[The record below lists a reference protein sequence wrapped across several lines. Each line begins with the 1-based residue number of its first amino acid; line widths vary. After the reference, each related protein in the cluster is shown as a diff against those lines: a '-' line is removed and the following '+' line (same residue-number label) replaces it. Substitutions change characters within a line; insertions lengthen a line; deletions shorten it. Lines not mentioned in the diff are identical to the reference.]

1 VNAPPR
7 GAGLGLALQHTLS
20 YGYLRQHPT
29 RATLV
34 VLSIALGVAA
44 LVSTRLLNA
53 SMTEAAL
60 KSVNPLARLADLVVV
75 SGEARLNRDVAGR
88 IEKAHVPGVKDVRPL
103 YITRVALPQLDNR
116 SVWLIGVH
124 LPSRVGQTQGM
135 GDDLK
140 RWGVRV
146 DLAPDGRQVLALYRD
161 FVLDGL
167 QMVFLPRHVRQPLYL
182 VRERPVIVTE
192 GLAEELRQALPGG
205 TRHFRVLAAAG
216 RAEEVSVWG
225 TVAFTRADFPLS
237 GNVIFTDVG
246 SAAAIHNPEQPD
258 RVTQINLT
266 LEKGAPVEQVRREV
280 QGLVGDRAVVQTL
293 AEHQGMLS
301 DLTAGLQLGFAIGGA
316 GALVIGLFLVYNAMS
331 VNVAE
336 RRHDI
341 GILRSVGATRGQIAT
356 VFLAEAALL
365 GLCGSALGLPLGYA
379 LAYLALG
386 PVSKVLN
393 DVVIPIKSAQI
404 ALSPWLVVVALAS
417 GTAVAVLAA
426 LLPALQ
432 AAAEEPANAVRRV
445 PRVVHALAWVF
456 NGLAVLLLAGAAAA
470 AVMLRAQLPPRAG
483 IFGGFILLLLAAL
496 LLTPLLAVAAGR
508 VVRRSFRNVFGL
520 ESRLAADNLVKSPVR
535 TGLVVAALAATSALM
550 VATAGFIRSTEDAI
564 HEWVE
569 YKIAAD
575 LFVTAGDPITSAGY
589 QLPMD
594 DRVGRELAGLKEEG
608 VEAVLPV
615 RFHPF
620 HFRNKLVL
628 MLALDTRAFHG
639 AGGERALARR
649 LEQYP
654 RLRDG
659 GTALVSENFAAQFG
673 VKPGDRLTVP
683 GPTGPLEL
691 EVLGTVVDYSW
702 NRGTVLVDRD
712 WYAHTFADNLVDVYD
727 VYLRPGCDAEAVK
740 RVIVGHWGKS
750 EALYAET
757 RPAVQEAV
765 TVGIRKVY
773 NLAYAQQFVV
783 GVVALLGV
791 ISALFI
797 SVLQRRRELGLLRAV
812 GASRG
817 QVLGTVLAEAV
828 LMGVIGAAIGLLVG
842 VVLEWYEVHVM
853 LLDEAGLV
861 FPMRFAWSVTTLVCG
876 LSVVLAT
883 LFGLWPAWRATQLRI
898 TEAIAY
904 E

>member
-1 VNAPPR
+1 MNGPPPAAPP
-7 GAGLGLALQHTLS
+7 AGRPIGLALQRTLS
-20 YGYLRQHPT
+20 VGYLRQHPT
-29 RATLV
+29 RASLV

-75 SGEARLNRDVAGR
+75 SGEARLTRDVAER
-88 IEKAHVPGVKDVRPL
+88 IEEAHVPGLKDVRPL
-103 YITRVALPQLDNR
+103 FITRVALPQLNNR
-116 SVWLIGVH
+116 SVWLIGVQ
-124 LPSRVGQTQGM
+124 LPQAGQERRQA
-135 GDDLK
+135 DAELDK
-140 RWGVRV
+140 WGVKVRWSA
-146 DLAPDGRQVLALYRD
+146 D
-161 FVLDGL
+161 
-167 QMVFLPRHVRQPLYL
+167 VRQLL
-182 VRERPVIVTE
+182 NAFREPRVVVTE
-192 GLAEELRQALPGG
+192 GLAEELRKALPDGP
-205 TRHFRVLAAAG
+205 RHFKVLAAAG
-216 RAEEVSVWG
+216 RAEDVSAWG
-225 TVAFTRADFPLS
+225 TVEFTRADFPLS
-237 GNVIFTDVG
+237 GNVIFTDLAT
-246 SAAAIHNPEQPD
+246 AAFIHNPAQPD
-258 RVTQINLT
+258 RVSQINLS
-266 LEKGAPVEQVRREV
+266 LEKGADAEQVRREV
-280 QGLVGDRAVVQTL
+280 QRLVGDRAEVQTL
-293 AEHQGMLS
+293 DEHQGMLS

-341 GILRSVGATRGQIAT
+341 GILRSVGATRRQIANL
-356 VFLAEAALL
+356 FLGEAALL
-365 GLCGSALGLPLGYA
+365 GLCGSALGLPVGYA
-379 LAYLALG
+379 FAWLALG

-393 DVVIPIKSAQI
+393 DVVIPIKSAQL
-404 ALSPWLVVVALAS
+404 ALSPWLIVVAVAS
-417 GTAVAVLAA
+417 GTLVAVLAA
-426 LLPALQ
+426 LGPALQ

-445 PRVVHALAWVF
+445 PRVVHALAWVL
-456 NGLAVLLLAGAAAA
+456 NGLAVLLLAGAAAS
-470 AVMLRAQLPPRAG
+470 AVALRAQLPQRVG
-483 IFGGFILLLLAAL
+483 IFAGFVFLLLAAL
-496 LLTPLLAVAAGR
+496 LLTPLLAIAAGR

-535 TGLVVAALAATSALM
+535 TGLVVAALAATTALM

-569 YKIAAD
+569 DKIAAD

-594 DRVGRELAGLKEEG
+594 EHVGRELAGLREQG
-608 VEAVLPV
+608 VEAVLPI

-620 HFRNKLVL
+620 HFRHKLVL
-628 MLALDTRAFHG
+628 MLALDTHAFHG
-639 AGGERALARR
+639 TDGERALARR

-654 RLRDG
+654 RLREG

-673 VKPGDRLTVP
+673 VQPGDRITVP
-683 GPTGPLEL
+683 GRTGTLEL
-691 EVLGTVVDYSW
+691 EVLGTVVDYTW

-712 WYAHTFADNLVDVYD
+712 WFARTFADNLVDVYD
-727 VYLRPGCDAEAVK
+727 VYLRPGTDAAAVK
-740 RVIVGHWGKS
+740 QLIEARWGKS

-757 RPAVQEAV
+757 RPAVQQAV
-765 TVGIRKVY
+765 TAGVRKVY

-797 SVLQRRRELGLLRAV
+797 SVLQRRQELGLLRAV

-828 LMGVIGAAIGLLVG
+828 LMSVIGAAIGLAVG
-842 VVLEWYEVHVM
+842 VVLEWYEIHFM

-861 FPMRFAWSVTTLVCG
+861 FPMRFAWSVTGLVCG
-876 LSVVLAT
+876 LSVLLAT

>member
-1 VNAPPR
+1 VNAPPG
-7 GAGLGLALQHTLS
+7 GAGVGLALQHTLS

-75 SGEARLNRDVAGR
+75 SGEAHLTRDVAER
-88 IEKAHVPGVKDVRPL
+88 IEKAYVPGLKDVRPL
-103 YITRVALPQLDNR
+103 YITRVVLPQLNNR
-116 SVWLIGVH
+116 SVWLIG
-124 LPSRVGQTQGM
+124 LPLSGQGAQAAGA
-135 GDDLK
+135 GADLG
-140 RWGVRV
+140 RWGVKV
-146 DLAPDGRQVLALYRD
+146 DWTADGRQLLRLYRD
-161 FVLDGL
+161 FVLAGL
-167 QMVFLPRHVRQPLYL
+167 GPLFLPPDVWHSLHII
-182 VRERPVIVTE
+182 RERPVVVTE
-192 GLAEELRQALPGG
+192 GLAEELRKEMPGG
-205 TRHFRVLAAAG
+205 IGHVKVLAAAG
-216 RAEEVSVWG
+216 RAKEAVSVWG
-225 TVAFTRADFPLS
+225 TVEFTKSDFPLS
-237 GNVIFTDVG
+237 GNVLFTEVAL
-246 SAAAIHNPEQPD
+246 AAAIHNPEQPD

-266 LEKGAPVEQVRREV
+266 LEKSANLEQVRREV
-280 QGLVGDRAVVQTL
+280 QQLVGERAEVQTL

-301 DLTAGLQLGFAIGGA
+301 DLAAGLQLGFSIGGA

-341 GILRSVGATRGQIAT
+341 GILRSVGATRRQVAN
-356 VFLAEAALL
+356 VFLGEAALL

-379 LAYLALG
+379 FAWLALG

-445 PRVVHALAWVF
+445 PRVVHALAWVLI
-456 NGLAVLLLAGAAAA
+456 GLAVLLLAGG
-470 AVMLRAQLPPRAG
+470 AVTAVILRAQLPPRVG
-483 IFGGFILLLLAAL
+483 IFSGFILLLLAAL

-508 VVRRSFRNVFGL
+508 VVRRSFRNFFGL

-550 VATAGFIRSTEDAI
+550 VATAGFIRSTEDAV
-564 HEWVE
+564 HEWVDE
-569 YKIAAD
+569 KIAAD

-594 DRVGRELAGLKEEG
+594 DHVGQQLARLEG

-620 HFRNKLVL
+620 HFRHKLVL

-639 AGGERALARR
+639 TDGKRSLARR

-683 GPTGPLEL
+683 GGTGPLEL
-691 EVLGTVVDYSW
+691 EVLGTVVDYTW

-712 WYAHTFADNLVDVYD
+712 WYARTFDDSLVDVYD
-727 VYLRPGCDAEAVK
+727 VYLRPGSNVEAVK
-740 RVIVGHWGKS
+740 QVIAGRWGKS

-765 TVGIRKVY
+765 TVGVRRVY
-773 NLAYAQQFVV
+773 NLASAQQFVV

-828 LMGVIGAAIGLLVG
+828 LMGVIGAAIGLVVG
-842 VVLEWYEVHVM
+842 LVLEWYEVHVM

-861 FPMRFAWSVTTLVCG
+861 FPMRFAWSATGLVCG
-876 LSVVLAT
+876 LSVLLAT
-883 LFGLWPAWRATQLRI
+883 LFGLWPAWRATRLRI

>member
-1 VNAPPR
+1 VNAPR
-7 GAGLGLALQHTLS
+7 ASHGLGLQRTLS
-20 YGYLRQHPT
+20 LGYLRQHPT
-29 RATLV
+29 RASLV

-75 SGEARLNRDVAGR
+75 SGEARLTRDVAER
-88 IEKAHVPGVKDVRPL
+88 IEEAHVPGLKEVRPL
-103 YITRVALPQLDNR
+103 VITRVALPQLNNR
-116 SVWLIGVH
+116 PVWLIGVE
-124 LPSRVGQTQGM
+124 LPQG
-135 GDDLK
+135 GERRQQADAELD
-140 RWGVRV
+140 RWGVKVRWSFDARQLLGLLREPRV
-146 DLAPDGRQVLALYRD
+146 V
-161 FVLDGL
+161 
-167 QMVFLPRHVRQPLYL
+167 
-182 VRERPVIVTE
+182 VTE
-192 GLAEELRQALPGG
+192 GLAEDLREHLPDGL
-205 TRHFRVLAAAG
+205 RHFKVLAAAG
-216 RAEEVSVWG
+216 RAVEVSGWG
-225 TVAFTRADFPLS
+225 TVEFTKADFPL
-237 GNVIFTDVG
+237 GEGVIFADLAT
-246 SAAAIHNPEQPD
+246 AAAIHNPEQPN
-258 RVTQINLT
+258 RVTQINLS
-266 LEKGAPVEQVRREV
+266 LEPGADAAKVRREV
-280 QGLVGDRAVVQTL
+280 QRLVGDRAEVQTL

-301 DLTAGLQLGFAIGGA
+301 DITAGLQLGFAIGGA

-341 GILRSVGATRGQIAT
+341 GILRAVGATRWQIANL
-356 VFLAEAALL
+356 FLSEAATL

-379 LAYLALG
+379 FAWLALG

-393 DVVIPIKSAQI
+393 DVVIPIKSAQL
-404 ALSPWLVVVALAS
+404 ALSPWLIFVALAS

-426 LLPALQ
+426 LGPALQ

-445 PRVVHALAWVF
+445 PRAVHALAWVL

-470 AVMLRAQLPPRAG
+470 AVALRAQLPPRAG
-483 IFGGFILLLLAAL
+483 IFAGFILLLLAAL
-496 LLTPLLAVAAGR
+496 LLTPLLAATAGR
-508 VVRRSFRNVFGL
+508 VVRRSCRNVFGL

-550 VATAGFIRSTEDAI
+550 VATAGFIRSTEDAV

-569 YKIAAD
+569 DKIAAD

-594 DRVGRELAGLKEEG
+594 DRVGKELAGLKEQG

-628 MLALDTRAFHG
+628 MLAIDTQAFHG
-639 AGGERALARR
+639 TDGQRSLARR
-649 LEQYP
+649 LGQYP
-654 RLRDG
+654 QLRGG

-673 VKPGDRLTVP
+673 VRPGDRLTVP
-683 GPTGPLEL
+683 GRTGPLEL
-691 EVLGTVVDYSW
+691 EVLGTVVDYTW

-712 WYAHTFADNLVDVYD
+712 WYASTFADNLVDVYD
-727 VYLRPGCDAEAVK
+727 VYLRPGSDAAAVK
-740 RVIVGHWGKS
+740 KLIEDRWGKS

-757 RPAVQEAV
+757 RPAVQRAV
-765 TVGIRKVY
+765 TEGVRKVY

-828 LMGVIGAAIGLLVG
+828 LMGLIGAAIGLAVG
-842 VVLEWYEVHVM
+842 LALEWYEVHVM
-853 LLDEAGLV
+853 LLDEAGFV
-861 FPMRFAWSVTTLVCG
+861 FPTRFAWSATGLVCG
-876 LSVVLAT
+876 LSVLLAT
-883 LFGLWPAWRATQLRI
+883 LFGLWPAWRATRLGI

>member
-1 VNAPPR
+1 VPGR
-7 GAGLGLALQHTLS
+7 TIGLALQRTLS
-20 YGYLRQHPT
+20 LGYLRQHPT

-75 SGEARLNRDVAGR
+75 SGEARLTRDVAER
-88 IEKAHVPGVKDVRPL
+88 IEEAHVPGLKDVRPL
-103 YITRVALPQLDNR
+103 YITRVALPQLNNR
-116 SVWLIGVH
+116 SVWLIGVQ
-124 LPSRVGQTQGM
+124 LPQE
-135 GDDLK
+135 GDQRQQADVDLD
-140 RWGVRV
+140 RWGVKVRWSA
-146 DLAPDGRQVLALYRD
+146 D
-161 FVLDGL
+161 
-167 QMVFLPRHVRQPLYL
+167 VRQLL
-182 VRERPVIVTE
+182 NVFREPRVVVTQ
-192 GLAEELRQALPGG
+192 GLAEELRQALPDGA
-205 TRHFRVLAAAG
+205 RHFQVLAAAG
-216 RAEEVSVWG
+216 RAVDVSSWG
-225 TVAFTRADFPLS
+225 TVEFTKPDFPLS
-237 GNVIFTDVG
+237 GSVIFTDLPT
-246 SAAAIHNPEQPD
+246 AAFIHNPAQPT
-258 RVTQINLT
+258 RVTQINLSV
-266 LEKGAPVEQVRREV
+266 EKGVNVEQVRREV
-280 QGLVGDRAVVQTL
+280 QQLVGDGPEVQTV

-301 DLTAGLQLGFAIGGA
+301 DITAGLQLGFAVGGA

-341 GILRSVGATRGQIAT
+341 GILRAVGATRWQIANL
-356 VFLAEAALL
+356 FLSEAAAL
-365 GLCGSALGLPLGYA
+365 GLCGSALGLPVGYA
-379 LAYLALG
+379 LAWLALG
-386 PVSKVLN
+386 PVSQVLN
-393 DVVIPIKSAQI
+393 DVVIPIKSARL
-404 ALSPWLVVVALAS
+404 ALSPGLIVVALAS

-445 PRVVHALAWVF
+445 PRAVTALAWVL

-470 AVMLRAQLPPRAG
+470 AVGLRAQLPPRAG

-496 LLTPLLAVAAGR
+496 LLTPLLAASAGR

-535 TGLVVAALAATSALM
+535 TGLVVAALAATTALM
-550 VATAGFIRSTEDAI
+550 VATAGFIRSTEVAV

-569 YKIAAD
+569 DKIAAD

-594 DRVGRELAGLKEEG
+594 ERVGRELAGLHQEG

-620 HFRNKLVL
+620 HFRHKLVL
-628 MLALDTRAFHG
+628 MLALDTHAFHG
-639 AGGERALARR
+639 TDGQRSLARR
-649 LEQYP
+649 LDQYP
-654 RLRDG
+654 RLREG
-659 GTALVSENFAAQFG
+659 GAALVSENFAAQFG
-673 VKPGDRLTVP
+673 VRPGDRLTVP
-683 GPTGPLEL
+683 GRTGPLEL
-691 EVLGTVVDYSW
+691 EVLGTVVDYTW

-712 WYAHTFADNLVDVYD
+712 WYARTFADNLVDVYD
-727 VYLRPGCDAEAVK
+727 VYLRPGSDPVAVK
-740 RVIVGHWGKS
+740 RLIEGRWGKS

-757 RPAVQEAV
+757 RPAVQRAV
-765 TVGIRKVY
+765 TEGVRKVY

-797 SVLQRRRELGLLRAV
+797 SVLQRRSELGLLRAV

-828 LMGVIGAAIGLLVG
+828 LMGVIGAAIGLAVG
-842 VVLEWYEVHVM
+842 VVLEWYIVHVM
-853 LLDEAGLV
+853 LLDEAGFV
-861 FPMRFAWSVTTLVCG
+861 FPMRFAWTVTGLVCG
-876 LSVVLAT
+876 LSVLVAT